1 MSGLRCI
8 AMHDRNLRAVSH
20 CRSGFLLKNIN
31 CIWCYPSKTHGLGE
45 AEVVRDDRSLEAG
58 RAGSA
63 LARSS
68 PALVFPCQEMG
79 SGLSGAGQGHSRALP
94 GFVPR
99 LDV

>member
-1 MSGLRCI
+1 M
-8 AMHDRNLRAVSH
+8 
-20 CRSGFLLKNIN
+20 
-31 CIWCYPSKTHGLGE
+31 
-45 AEVVRDDRSLEAG
+45 VRDDRSLEAG

-94 GFVPR
+94 GFVPC